1 MQGKEQGESGEQPQ
15 RLSKMHNYSVH
26 VQQYTC
32 TVSDN
37 LSSSERILQ
46 IELTDYRC
54 IVHCTCTVHIEADD
68 P

>member
-54 IVHCTCTVHIEADD
+54 IVH
-68 P
+68 